1 MCFHKRGTLID
12 LELCIIVSLFMTLW
26 PITTNGNFFNNWLNL
41 ISFYLL
47 GILLHVQFLKKNNYV
62 S

>member
-1 MCFHKRGTLID
+1 MYNCWSIHD
-12 LELCIIVSLFMTLW
+12 LW

-47 GILLHVQFLKKNNYV
+47 GFLLHAQFLKKNNYV
-62 S
+62 N